1 MRRKTIA
8 ALAEGGTILH
18 LTGMQSTKYGGLE
31 RYFIE
36 LVGQCAARGY
46 ESVFVYD
53 DLPQSR
59 AFLDDLAALG
69 ATVVVRKLGVDP
81 LPIARLIARYRP
93 RVVNTHF
100 SNKAVVVWV
109 ALFARMLGAKRLV
122 HIEHSMPSAST
133 LSKFRRFAYN
143 RYDRVLC
150 VSNAIA
156 DFLIKAGVKRGIVST
171 LYLGTSS
178 RVQRLPGARER
189 IRADF
194 LIPEAAPVFG
204 CIAFDTEFKGLDVLL
219 KAVAALSPEIVNLHA
234 IIVGVDPKVSKLPI
248 LADQLGIGDRVHWP
262 GIRDEGWELL
272 NAADFYVQ
280 PSRFAEGLSLAT
292 IEAMAL
298 SLPVVA
304 TRVAGPGE
312 IVLHDKTGFL
322 CAPDDVESLAGGL
335 RDMLRAPE
343 RWDDFGRAGTD
354 RYSEFFRSDKSVATL
369 IDAYQL
375 A

>member
-1 MRRKTIA
+1 
-8 ALAEGGTILH
+8 
-18 LTGMQSTKYGGLE
+18 MQSTKYGGLE

-36 LVGQCAARGY
+36 LVGQCKDRGY
-46 ESVFVYD
+46 ASVFLYD
-53 DLPQSR
+53 DLPKSQ

-69 ATVVVRKLGVDP
+69 AKVVLGKLSVNP

-93 RVVNTHF
+93 HVVNTHF

-109 ALFARMLGAKRLV
+109 ALLARLLGAKRLV

-156 DFLIKAGVKRGIVST
+156 DFLMKNGVKASIVST
-171 LYLGTSS
+171 LYLGTSA
-178 RVQRLPGARER
+178 RIQRLPAAREQ
-189 IRADF
+189 IRAEF
-194 LIPEAAPVFG
+194 AIPTDVPVLG

-219 KAVAALSPEIVNLHA
+219 KAVAELGNDDPNLHA
-234 IIVGVDPKVSKLPI
+234 IIIGVDPKVSKLPG
-248 LADQLGIGDRVHWP
+248 LAGELGIGDRVHWP
-262 GIRDEGWELL
+262 GIRDDGWQLL
-272 NAADFYVQ
+272 NATDFYVQ

-312 IVLHDKTGFL
+312 IVLHDVTGFL
-322 CAPDDVESLAGGL
+322 CTPDDVGSLASGL
-335 RDMLRAPE
+335 RDMLHVPE
-343 RWDDFGRAGTD
+343 RWEAFGRAGHA
-354 RYSEFFRSDKSVATL
+354 RYSELFRSDKSVATL

-375 A
+375 G

>member
-1 MRRKTIA
+1 
-8 ALAEGGTILH
+8 
-18 LTGMQSTKYGGLE
+18 MQSTKYGGLE
-31 RYFIE
+31 RYFVE
-36 LVGQCAARGY
+36 LVGQCKARGY
-46 ESVFVYD
+46 ASVFVYD
-53 DLPQSR
+53 DLPKSR
-59 AFLDDLAALG
+59 LFLDDLAALG
-69 ATVVVRKLGVDP
+69 ATVVVQRLGVNP
-81 LPIARLIARYRP
+81 LPIAGLVARYRP

-109 ALFARMLGAKRLV
+109 ALFARLLGAKRLV
-122 HIEHSMPSAST
+122 HIEHSMPSASR

-156 DFLIKAGVKRGIVST
+156 DFLVKAGVKRSIVAT
-171 LYLGTSS
+171 LYLGTSA
-178 RVQRLPGARER
+178 RIQRLPEARER
-189 IRADF
+189 FRTEF
-194 LIPEAAPVFG
+194 TIPEGAPVVG

-219 KAVAALSPEIVNLHA
+219 KAVAELSADDRNLHA
-234 IIVGVDPKVSKLPI
+234 IIIGVDPSVSKLPR
-248 LADQLGIGDRVHWP
+248 LADELGIGDRVHWP
-262 GIRDEGWELL
+262 GIRDDGWQLL

-312 IVLHDKTGFL
+312 IVLHDETGFL
-322 CAPDDVESLAGGL
+322 CTPDDVGSLAAGL
-335 RDMLRAPE
+335 RDMLHVPE
-343 RWDDFGRAGTD
+343 RWEGFGRAGNA
-354 RYSEFFRSDKSVATL
+354 RYSELFRSDKSVATL